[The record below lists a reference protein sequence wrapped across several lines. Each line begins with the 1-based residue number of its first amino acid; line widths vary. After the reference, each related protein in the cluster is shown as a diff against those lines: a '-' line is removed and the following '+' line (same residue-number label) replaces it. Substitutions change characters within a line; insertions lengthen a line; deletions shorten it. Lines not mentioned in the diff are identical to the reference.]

1 MYYLNLDIIWPKL
14 TPWHDRLQESAHKYL
29 LYYKAVRLIKCTVL
43 CQNRDGVILL
53 KFVEIIDCQ
62 DFKDNDS
69 FKRVCTN
76 AFIDEL
82 YNKMTICYQNKMD
95 FKMFI
100 DRGNV

>member
-1 MYYLNLDIIWPKL
+1 
-14 TPWHDRLQESAHKYL
+14 
-29 LYYKAVRLIKCTVL
+29 
-43 CQNRDGVILL
+43 VILL

-82 YNKMTICYQNKMD
+82 YNKMTIFCQNKMD

>member
-1 MYYLNLDIIWPKL
+1 
-14 TPWHDRLQESAHKYL
+14 
-29 LYYKAVRLIKCTVL
+29 
-43 CQNRDGVILL
+43 VILL

-69 FKRVCTN
+69 FKRVCAN